1 VGGYITAIRAGQLG
15 LKTAC
20 VEGTPVLGGTCL
32 NVGWIASKALPSYLG
47 TVRPPASLT
56 ETVIAGESLRA
67 VGESQKLS
75 GTIGNAGDNMRE
87 IAGIRIPDSK
97 LAVAALDMV
106 KIESPTSIYQHLLRT
121 FVFGGLAA
129 RAGGIGFDEEA
140 FFLGAILH
148 DLGLTERFGAP
159 AGRFEVVG
167 ADAAEKFLLGEGVA
181 AERSAVVWEAIALH
195 TSNGIALR
203 RAPEVA
209 LVHIGASIDVM
220 GLGLENLP
228 PTAVAQTIEALPRDN
243 FKKVFVDALF
253 SRVQKDP
260 RSVALTWMSEATRR
274 HVHGFEC
281 PDFVDLV
288 SAANFAE

>member
-1 VGGYITAIRAGQLG
+1 
-15 LKTAC
+15 
-20 VEGTPVLGGTCL
+20 
-32 NVGWIASKALPSYLG
+32 
-47 TVRPPASLT
+47 
-56 ETVIAGESLRA
+56 
-67 VGESQKLS
+67 
-75 GTIGNAGDNMRE
+75 MRE
-87 IAGIRIPDSK
+87 IAGVRIPDSK
-97 LAVAALDMV
+97 LAVAALDLV
-106 KIESPTSIYQHLLRT
+106 KIESHASIYKHVLRT

-129 RAGGIGFDEEA
+129 RAKGIGFDEEL
-140 FFLGAILH
+140 FFLGSVLH

-159 AGRFEVVG
+159 AGRFEVEVEVEVVG
-167 ADAAEKFLLGEGVA
+167 AAEKFLWSEGVA

-203 RAPEVA
+203 RTPEVA

-228 PTAVAQTIEALPRDN
+228 PTVVEQTIEALPRDN
-243 FKKVFVDALF
+243 FKKVFVDVLF

-260 RSVALTWMSEATRR
+260 PSVALTWMSEAARR

>member
-1 VGGYITAIRAGQLG
+1 
-15 LKTAC
+15 
-20 VEGTPVLGGTCL
+20 
-32 NVGWIASKALPSYLG
+32 
-47 TVRPPASLT
+47 
-56 ETVIAGESLRA
+56 
-67 VGESQKLS
+67 
-75 GTIGNAGDNMRE
+75 MRE

-106 KIESPTSIYQHLLRT
+106 KIESHTSIYQHLLRT

-129 RAGGIGFDEEA
+129 RAEGIGFDEEV

-167 ADAAEKFLLGEGVA
+167 ADAAEKFLLGKGVA
-181 AERSAVVWEAIALH
+181 ADRSAVVWEAIALH

-260 RSVALTWMSEATRR
+260 RSVALTWMSEAARR

>member
-1 VGGYITAIRAGQLG
+1 
-15 LKTAC
+15 
-20 VEGTPVLGGTCL
+20 
-32 NVGWIASKALPSYLG
+32 
-47 TVRPPASLT
+47 
-56 ETVIAGESLRA
+56 
-67 VGESQKLS
+67 
-75 GTIGNAGDNMRE
+75 MRE

-97 LAVAALDMV
+97 LAVAALDLV
-106 KIESPTSIYQHLLRT
+106 KIESHASIYKHVLRT

-129 RAGGIGFDEEA
+129 RAEGIGFDDEL

-148 DLGLTERFGAP
+148 DLGLTERFGVR

-167 ADAAEKFLLGEGVA
+167 ADAAERFLLDEGVA
-181 AERSAVVWEAIALH
+181 AQRSAIVWEAIALH

-220 GLGLENLP
+220 GLGLEKLP
-228 PTAVAQTIEALPRDN
+228 PTVVAQTIEALPRDN
-243 FKKVFVDALF
+243 FKKVFVEALF
-253 SRVQKDP
+253 SRVQRDP
-260 RSVALTWMSEATRR
+260 RSVALTWMSEAARR

>member
-1 VGGYITAIRAGQLG
+1 
-15 LKTAC
+15 
-20 VEGTPVLGGTCL
+20 
-32 NVGWIASKALPSYLG
+32 
-47 TVRPPASLT
+47 
-56 ETVIAGESLRA
+56 
-67 VGESQKLS
+67 
-75 GTIGNAGDNMRE
+75 MRE
-87 IAGIRIPDSK
+87 IAGIGIPDSR
-97 LAVAALDMV
+97 LAVAALDLV
-106 KIESPTSIYQHLLRT
+106 KIESHASIYKHVLRT

-129 RAGGIGFDEEA
+129 RAERIGFDEEL
-140 FFLGAILH
+140 FFLGAALH

-167 ADAAEKFLLGEGVA
+167 ADAAEKFLLGKGVA

-220 GLGLENLP
+220 GLGLEKLP
-228 PTAVAQTIEALPRDN
+228 PTVVTQTIEALPRDN

-260 RSVALTWMSEATRR
+260 PSVALTWMSEAARR

-281 PDFVDLV
+281 PDFIDLV
-288 SAANFAE
+288 SAANFSE